1 MWLKCGLVKN
11 AGDEALKAKDK
22 NALEEL
28 RSKAS
33 GAVLVDIQRM
43 INILDKGR

>member
-11 AGDEALKAKDK
+11 AGEEALKAKDK
-22 NALEEL
+22 GALEEL

-33 GAVLVDIQRM
+33 GAVLIELNRM
-43 INILDKGR
+43 IGLLDKGK

>member
-11 AGDEALKAKDK
+11 AGEEALKAKDK

-28 RSKAS
+28 REKAS
-33 GAVLVDIQRM
+33 GGALVDIERM
-43 INILDKGR
+43 INMLKVGR